1 MQPLNTKRGCF
12 KYTINNSKDIE
23 SFGTGLKRI
32 ADACESAGVRY
43 EFQKK
48 RTGFVVCFYRS
59 EEKADKKPIEA
70 DKKPIK
76 AERQEKI
83 VEYVKEHGTISNKE
97 ARGLL
102 GLADSTTKR
111 LLKEMVE
118 KNILTVEGERKARK
132 YLLKK

>member
-1 MQPLNTKRGCF
+1 M
-12 KYTINNSKDIE
+12 YYSKDIE

-48 RTGFVVCFYRS
+48 KTGFVVCFYRR
-59 EEKADKKPIEA
+59 EEGNTEKA

-83 VEYVKEHGTISNKE
+83 IKYLKTNRTINNKD
-97 ARGLL
+97 ARELL

-111 LLKEMVE
+111 ILKEMVD
-118 KNILTVEGERKARK
+118 KGILIVEGERKTRK
-132 YLLKK
+132 YLLKDR